1 MVHPFGRRMPSPD
14 SRFQIPD
21 SSEWLGGLWKG
32 DQLIKSLW
40 VGRPPASTGVHKALN
55 LAMVLVQV
63 FANVRRCPPSWL
75 SLWLSATCLLS
86 VSDQRFRKG
95 GRHAQTQNGFR
106 RG

>member
-21 SSEWLGGLWKG
+21 SSEWLWGLWKG

-63 FANVRRCPPSWL
+63 LAHVRRSPTSLL
-75 SLWLSATCLLS
+75 SLWLAAPLPLH
-86 VSDQRFRKG
+86 VSDHPVMKSWS
-95 GRHAQTQNGFR
+95 HAQTQN
-106 RG
+106 